1 METIEYIIQMIEKL
15 VNIPSPSGFT
25 EEVMSFVKQEAE
37 GFGYQTE
44 YTKKGGLVV
53 TVPGKS
59 GRCVGL
65 SAHVDTLGAMVR
77 SITGRGT
84 LKLIPVGGFMMESI
98 EASYCKVHTRDGRTY
113 TGTILTAS
121 PSVHTYD
128 DARSMERVEKNMEV
142 RLDEPAASKEEVE
155 ALGISAGDY
164 ISFDANFQYLENGF
178 VKSRHLDD
186 KASVGVLLGVLKEL
200 REKSLTPER
209 TVKLV
214 ISNYEEVGHGASYI
228 PQEIEEFIAVDMGA
242 VGDDLGGDER
252 KVSICAKDSSGPYD
266 YELTNRLIA
275 IAKERRLD
283 YVVDVFPHYGSDVS
297 AALKGGNNICGAL
310 IGQGVSAS
318 HSMERTHRQGL
329 WNTFLLILGYLEGK
343 YE

>member
-1 METIEYIIQMIEKL
+1 METMDYIIQTIEKL
-15 VNIPSPSGFT
+15 VQIPSPSGYT
-25 EEVMSFVKQEAE
+25 EQVMAFVKQEAE
-37 GFGYQTE
+37 KFGYDAE
-44 YTKKGGLVV
+44 YTRKGGLVI
-53 TVPGKS
+53 TVPGKTEC
-59 GRCVGL
+59 CVGL

-77 SITGRGT
+77 SITGKGT
-84 LKLIPVGGFMMESI
+84 LKLIPIGGFLMESI

-142 RLDEPAASKEEVE
+142 RLDEIVASKEEVE

-164 ISFDANFQYLENGF
+164 ISFDAGFQYLSNGF
-178 VKSRHLDD
+178 IKSRHLDD

-200 REKSLTPER
+200 QEKSQIPEH

-228 PQEIEEFIAVDMGA
+228 PQEIEELIAVDMGA
-242 VGDDLGGDER
+242 IGDDLGGDER

-266 YELTNRLIA
+266 YALTNHLIA
-275 IAKERRLD
+275 IAKEKQLD

-297 AALKGGNNICGAL
+297 AALKGGNHIRGAL

-329 WNTFLLILGYLEGK
+329 QNTFLLILGYLGV
-343 YE
+343 